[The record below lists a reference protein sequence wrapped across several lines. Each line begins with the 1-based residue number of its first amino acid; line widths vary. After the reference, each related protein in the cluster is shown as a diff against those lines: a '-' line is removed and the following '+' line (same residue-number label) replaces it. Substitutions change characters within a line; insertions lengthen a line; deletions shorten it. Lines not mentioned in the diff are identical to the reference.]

1 MTGFVELERGDIVWA
16 ADPLSSKG
24 RPMVVVGAP
33 ELPAHGVQLLTALIT
48 TKSYHEKS
56 IPLRPDDYED
66 EPLNEQSYVL
76 PWSVVTLND
85 TADVEFHLT
94 TLTDNRIADVTTQL
108 VEYVS

>member
-1 MTGFVELERGDIVWA
+1 M
-16 ADPLSSKG
+16 
-24 RPMVVVGAP
+24 VGAP

-66 EPLNEQSYVL
+66 EPLDEQSYVL

-85 TADVEFHLT
+85 TADVEFYLT
-94 TLTDNRIADVTTQL
+94 TLTDDRIEDVTTQL

>member
-1 MTGFVELERGDIVWA
+1 ML
-16 ADPLSSKG
+16 
-24 RPMVVVGAP
+24 GAP

-66 EPLNEQSYVL
+66 EPLDEQSYVL

-85 TADVEFHLT
+85 TADVEFYLT
-94 TLTDNRIADVTTQL
+94 TLTDDRIEDVTTQL

>member
-1 MTGFVELERGDIVWA
+1 VTGFVELERSDIVWA
-16 ADPLSSKG
+16 AD
-24 RPMVVVGAP
+24 VVGAP

-66 EPLNEQSYVL
+66 EPLDEQSYVL

-85 TADVEFHLT
+85 TADVEFYLT
-94 TLTDNRIADVTTQL
+94 TLTDDRIEDVTTQL

>member
-1 MTGFVELERGDIVWA
+1 
-16 ADPLSSKG
+16 
-24 RPMVVVGAP
+24 VVGAP

-66 EPLNEQSYVL
+66 KPLDEQSYVL

-85 TADVEFHLT
+85 TADVEFYLT
-94 TLTDNRIADVTTQL
+94 TLTDDRIEDVTTQL